1 MTHQPSVTRSAA
13 TKFAKPRRL
22 LVVSHALH
30 YGHAG
35 ELFSYGPYVREIDI
49 WADLFESVTI
59 AAPFRRGMPEGDCV
73 PFTRPNISVAPQR
86 EVGGDTLKAK
96 VALLASVPLLVA
108 GLARAMLKADAI
120 HVRCPGN
127 LGLLGAA
134 MAPLFSRYLV
144 AKYAG
149 QWNGYEGES
158 APTRIQRRLLR
169 SGWWRGPVTVYGRWP
184 DQPVNIV
191 PFFTSMMTAG
201 QVDHAVEIAAQKR
214 IGAPLRVLFSG
225 TLQTRKRVD
234 ALIDAVRML
243 DRDGIALEVA
253 IVGDGPEREVLR
265 TRAGDLVSRGV
276 VRFVGALPY
285 DASLQWFEWAHALV
299 LPSRHSEGWPK
310 VIAEGMCYGLV
321 CVGVAHGQVPEMLSG
336 RGILLDTGS
345 PEEIAGALRGIVA
358 APERYEPMMRA
369 ASGWA
374 RQFSLDGLR
383 DAIAE
388 LLAARWK
395 LPERAAPAVEPPAW
409 RVTGEETR

>member
-1 MTHQPSVTRSAA
+1 MTRNAA

-35 ELFSYGPYVREIDI
+35 EVFSYGPYVREIDI

-96 VALLASVPLLVA
+96 VALLASVPLLVV

-158 APTRIQRRLLR
+158 APTRIQRRLLG
-169 SGWWRGPVTVYGRWP
+169 SAWWRGPVTVYGRWP
-184 DQPVNIV
+184 DQPANIV

-201 QVDHAVEIAAQKR
+201 QVERAVEIAAQKR

-358 APERYEPMMRA
+358 APERYDPVMRA

-395 LPERAAPAVEPPAW
+395 LPERAAPAVEQPAW